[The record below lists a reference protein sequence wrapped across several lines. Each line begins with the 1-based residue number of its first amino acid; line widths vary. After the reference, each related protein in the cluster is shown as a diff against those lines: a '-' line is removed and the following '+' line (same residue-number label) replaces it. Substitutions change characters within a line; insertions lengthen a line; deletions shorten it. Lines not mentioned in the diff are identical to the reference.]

1 MLSIVLILAAFG
13 ILMIAM
19 EVVLP
24 GGVLGV
30 AGAIAIIISLVLTGS
45 SPGLDSIGSSGRFAL
60 AGGIIVTT
68 VILLFLW
75 LKFFTR
81 ASFVKN
87 HLLEDEV
94 GGTSTYDQ
102 YEALLDLSG
111 TAETDLRPAGK
122 AQLEGRRWD
131 VLAESGL
138 IEKGTQIK
146 VVLIEGSRVVV
157 RPVS

>member
-1 MLSIVLILAAFG
+1 MLSIVIILAAFG

-19 EVVLP
+19 EVILP
-24 GGVLGV
+24 GGILGV
-30 AGAIAIIISLVLTGS
+30 AGVIAIIISLLLTAS
-45 SPGLDSIGSSGRFAL
+45 SPGLDTIGSSGRFAL
-60 AGGIIVTT
+60 AGGIIATSV
-68 VILLFLW
+68 VLLFLW

-87 HLLEDEV
+87 HLLEDEID
-94 GGTSTYDQ
+94 GTNNYER
-102 YEALLDLSG
+102 YEALLDLTG
-111 TAETDLRPAGK
+111 MAETDLRPAGK
-122 AQLEGRRWD
+122 ARLEGRRWD

-138 IEKGTQIK
+138 IEKGTQVK